1 MTRIVSTPTEDRRLL
16 AEVSRWRKAN
26 GWSDSSRGWI
36 NEQSV
41 EDAAVAVKPE
51 PDGGE
56 AFTVAWR
63 KGNGGW
69 HEPDRYIA
77 VDAQQAVDFLVALGI
92 LPARFSSAY
101 EAGVI
106 DGNVGVGP
114 LLAAVE
120 QVIAAG
126 RLDWESGADV
136 EAIQGRAHTALVEA
150 YEQVTR

>member
-1 MTRIVSTPTEDRRLL
+1 VTRIVSTPTEDRRLL

-41 EDAAVAVKPE
+41 EDAAVAVKANS
-51 PDGGE
+51 D
-56 AFTVAWR
+56 AANVLTVTLR

-69 HEPDRYIA
+69 HHPDHYVV
-77 VDAQQAVDFLVALGI
+77 VDVQQAVDFLVALGI

-101 EAGVI
+101 EADAV
-106 DGNVGVGP
+106 DAEKHAA

-126 RLDWESGADV
+126 QLDWDGVTDV
-136 EAIQGRAHTALVEA
+136 EAIQGRAHTALIEA
-150 YEQVTR
+150 YQAATR